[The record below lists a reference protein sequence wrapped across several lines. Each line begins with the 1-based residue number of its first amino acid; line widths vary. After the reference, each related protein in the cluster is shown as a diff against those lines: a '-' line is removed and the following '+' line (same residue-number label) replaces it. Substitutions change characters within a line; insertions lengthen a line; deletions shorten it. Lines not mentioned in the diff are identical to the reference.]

1 MRDIKILL
9 LDPRHN
15 TRGLHSNFV
24 PINIGYI
31 GGFLKNEIK
40 NINLELE
47 IITEP
52 EEIFRLLRNWRPD
65 IVGVS
70 NYVWNSTL
78 SNLIC
83 KYSKKLNSN
92 ILCIMGGPEF
102 PAGTGARKIE
112 NTSND
117 QTYDKCLK
125 YLIDR
130 PSVDYF
136 AYSDGEVV
144 FLEIVR
150 KFIENN
156 FSVKLMKDK
165 DQPIN
170 GCISVS
176 KNESKLLVGEY
187 ISRIGL
193 EGSVKADG
201 RDIIPSPY
209 LSGLLDKFLDG
220 TFQPSFET
228 ARGCPFLCTFCDQG
242 LDESKITTFSTKRLA
257 DEMMYVGEKMSKIKN
272 GTKLISI
279 FDSNWGLFKK
289 DVELADHILK
299 VMEKYDWPQHI
310 KCTTPKSNWDNLL
323 KINDKLKNRVG
334 IGLSMQS
341 VNLDALKIIKR
352 KNWTTKQYIDF
363 AKENHKRGKPIASEM
378 IIPLP
383 GETEETFFEGVKFL
397 MDQNVRTATF
407 TLMMLCGAELGR
419 DGAIKKFGMKSKFR
433 VLSRQFGEYCGKKIF
448 EIEQICVGINTM
460 SFQSYLKCRNY
471 NFIVQILGHPVF
483 RPVYKLTQKIGVSWY
498 NLSRLVADVIQDKNF
513 KGKFKDLYNEF
524 SEESQNELF
533 DSKEEAIK
541 YYSKS
546 ENYKSLVRGDI
557 GQNLLAKY
565 TAKAILIYNDILT
578 IIFYII
584 RNKSII
590 NYDKELNSILNSSEK
605 WLKNLYLINEIF
617 EDNKDVIK
625 NNKYELDLDF
635 DFPSW
640 LTESHLP
647 FDQFKKYC
655 RYEINYNFK
664 KINHWRNEIRS
675 TLTDRE
681 RSNDRL
687 LMSLGGM
694 QSVTHGYGILE
705 KNFYKINSMTKS
717 VKS

>member
-1 MRDIKILL
+1 MDNIKILL
-9 LDPRHN
+9 ADPRHN
-15 TRGLHSNFV
+15 TRGLHSSFV
-24 PINIGYI
+24 PINIGFI
-31 GGFLKNEIK
+31 GEFLKKEIK
-40 NINLELE
+40 NINVELELAV
-47 IITEP
+47 EP
-52 EEIFRLLRNWRPD
+52 DEIFKLLRNWKPD
-65 IVGVS
+65 IIGVS
-70 NYVWNSTL
+70 NYIWNSSL
-78 SNLIC
+78 SNLVC
-83 KYSKKLNSN
+83 EYAKKTNPN
-92 ILCIMGGPEF
+92 TLCVLGGPEF
-102 PAGTGARKIE
+102 PCGSGATKIE
-112 NTSND
+112 NTKKD
-117 QTYDKCLK
+117 QTYDKCLN

-165 DQPIN
+165 DQPIK
-170 GCISVS
+170 GCASVS

-187 ISRIGL
+187 IPRIGI

-341 VNLDALKIIKR
+341 ANLDTLKIIKR

-407 TLMMLCGAELGR
+407 TLMMLCGSELGR

-471 NFIVQILGHPVF
+471 NLIVQILGHPVF

-681 RSNDRL
+681 RFNDRL

>member
-1 MRDIKILL
+1 
-9 LDPRHN
+9 
-15 TRGLHSNFV
+15 
-24 PINIGYI
+24 
-31 GGFLKNEIK
+31 
-40 NINLELE
+40 
-47 IITEP
+47 
-52 EEIFRLLRNWRPD
+52 
-65 IVGVS
+65 
-70 NYVWNSTL
+70 
-78 SNLIC
+78 
-83 KYSKKLNSN
+83 
-92 ILCIMGGPEF
+92 
-102 PAGTGARKIE
+102 
-112 NTSND
+112 
-117 QTYDKCLK
+117 
-125 YLIDR
+125 
-130 PSVDYF
+130 
-136 AYSDGEVV
+136 
-144 FLEIVR
+144 
-150 KFIENN
+150 
-156 FSVKLMKDK
+156 
-165 DQPIN
+165 
-170 GCISVS
+170 
-176 KNESKLLVGEY
+176 
-187 ISRIGL
+187 
-193 EGSVKADG
+193 
-201 RDIIPSPY
+201 
-209 LSGLLDKFLDG
+209 
-220 TFQPSFET
+220 
-228 ARGCPFLCTFCDQG
+228 
-242 LDESKITTFSTKRLA
+242 
-257 DEMMYVGEKMSKIKN
+257 MMYVGEKMSKIKN
-272 GTKLISI
+272 GTKQTSI
-279 FDSNWGLFKK
+279 FDSNWGLFQK

-407 TLMMLCGAELGR
+407 TLMMLCGSELGR

-565 TAKAILIYNDILT
+565 TAKAILIYKDILT

-640 LTESHLP
+640 LKETHLP

-681 RSNDRL
+681 RFNDRL

>member
-1 MRDIKILL
+1 MDNIKILL
-9 LDPRHN
+9 ADPRHN
-15 TRGLHSNFV
+15 TRGLHSSFV
-24 PINIGYI
+24 PINIGFI
-31 GGFLKNEIK
+31 GEFLKKKIK
-40 NINLELE
+40 NINVELELAV
-47 IITEP
+47 EP
-52 EEIFRLLRNWRPD
+52 DEIFKLLRNWKPD
-65 IVGVS
+65 IIGVS
-70 NYVWNSTL
+70 NYIWNSSL
-78 SNLIC
+78 SNLVC
-83 KYSKKLNSN
+83 EYAKKTNPN
-92 ILCIMGGPEF
+92 TLCVLGGPEF
-102 PAGTGARKIE
+102 PCGSGATKIE
-112 NTSND
+112 NTKKD
-117 QTYDKCLK
+117 QTYDKCLN

-136 AYSDGEVV
+136 AYSDGEVA
-144 FLEIVR
+144 FLEVV
-150 KFIENN
+150 KNFIEND
-156 FSVKLMKDK
+156 FSIKLMKNK
-165 DQPIN
+165 DQPIK
-170 GCISVS
+170 GFASIS
-176 KNESKLLVGEY
+176 KNSEKLLVGEN
-187 ISRIGL
+187 ILRIGL
-193 EGSVKADG
+193 EGSVKAEG
-201 RDIIPSPY
+201 RDVIPSPY
-209 LSGLLDKFLDG
+209 LSGLLDKFLNEK
-220 TFQPSFET
+220 FEPAFET
-228 ARGCPFLCTFCDQG
+228 ARGCPFLCTFCDRG
-242 LDESKITTFSTKRLA
+242 LDENKITTFSTKRLA